1 MRRQGAELRERER
14 ECGEREREAE
24 DARRRAREAEERAD
38 SLEPRVR
45 AAERESKVRASFSF
59 SEKPGK
65 VLHFAKSIVE
75 GMWQYIYKGVIRAKH
90 KKQTF
95 FHWAPIV

>member
-24 DARRRAREAEERAD
+24 DARRRAREAEERAE

-45 AAERESKVRASFSF
+45 AAERESKVRAPFI
-59 SEKPGK
+59 
-65 VLHFAKSIVE
+65 VLRQTRQCLVFCESIVK
-75 GMWQYIYKGVIRAKH
+75 GMWQYIRAKY
-90 KKQTF
+90 KKKRTF
-95 FHWAPIV
+95 FHWTPLFSGN